1 MRKCHWIF
9 VFLITQKKKTG
20 DWWALSSR
28 DTFMALWI
36 ICFPGLPLHRRNT
49 AKLIFCW
56 DAQKQRQT
64 YTSTSCCSRKLAVF
78 SFITSF
84 LFPVSLAG
92 APSPRA
98 WWLDPRLKIPIINLH
113 HDKLRKSAAF
123 LFLSSLSLSY
133 FPLPLCL
140 PLSALSFIPHKHMR
154 YGAVLMRTEWTDPR
168 PQRHRGP
175 PPQIRRRYQF
185 SGVLFKRP
193 QCGIPNT
200 SVLCSTIPL
209 QIPRKLPLC
218 LFLQSHCRNAD
229 VLPFFFSPSHV
240 HPGNAFCKES
250 AVKLLTIP
258 CLVLWLH
265 HRSQYWYSIWCPFS
279 TWRMRS
285 FTHHLPH

>member
-1 MRKCHWIF
+1 MSTDQASCLCLMRNCHCIF
-9 VFLITQKKKTG
+9 VFLITQKKG

-28 DTFMALWI
+28 DTLMALWI
-36 ICFPGLPLHRRNT
+36 ICFPGLPLHRQNA

-56 DAQKQRQT
+56 DAQKRRQT

-78 SFITSF
+78 SFIISF

-92 APSPRA
+92 APSPCA

-113 HDKLRKSAAF
+113 HDKLRKCCV
-123 LFLSSLSLSY
+123 SLPLPLSY
-133 FPLPLCL
+133 FPLPLCF

-209 QIPRKLPLC
+209 QIPPKASIMP
-218 LFLQSHCRNAD
+218 FSAVTLQKYWCS
-229 VLPFFFSPSHV
+229 FFFFLYMSTLEMP
-240 HPGNAFCKES
+240 FCKES
-250 AVKLLTIP
+250 TVKWHTIP

-265 HRSQYWYSIWCPFS
+265 HGWQY
-279 TWRMRS
+279 
-285 FTHHLPH
+285 

>member
-1 MRKCHWIF
+1 
-9 VFLITQKKKTG
+9 
-20 DWWALSSR
+20 
-28 DTFMALWI
+28 MALWI
-36 ICFPGLPLHRRNT
+36 ICFPGLPLHRQNP

-98 WWLDPRLKIPIINLH
+98 WWLDPQLKIPIINLH
-113 HDKLRKSAAF
+113 HDKLRKCCVS
-123 LFLSSLSLSY
+123 LPHPLSLSLS
-133 FPLPLCL
+133 LISLSLCGL

-175 PPQIRRRYQF
+175 PSQIRRLYQF
-185 SGVLFKRP
+185 SSVLFKRP

-200 SVLCSTIPL
+200 SVLCSTIPSP
-209 QIPRKLPLC
+209 IPRKPPLC

-229 VLPFFFSPSHV
+229 VFPFFFLCMSSLRMP
-240 HPGNAFCKES
+240 FCKES
-250 AVKLLTIP
+250 AVKLFTAP
-258 CLVLWLH
+258 RLVLWLH
-265 HRSQYWYSIWCPFS
+265 QGSRYWYTIWCPFS
-279 TWRMRS
+279 SWCMRS
-285 FTHHLPH
+285 FTHHLTR